1 MTAETKA
8 RLEPSVAP
16 ARAPTHQPPS
26 TRTDGASAPSRKP
39 INPRTSVKK
48 AQLVRYPT
56 LGRRRIVRAPDT
68 QKKAPRTTPGH
79 QSFVVFWDRAAV
91 IEQAATKESSNLEY
105 LTAFEFSAMSATVR
119 LRARK
124 SLRSCVP
131 QAKQQDVT
139 ASTLL
144 LLLEQ
149 STDEPTML
157 GRMDRTK
164 VSPTPRPQHLVRK
177 TYRETTRSVLLVP

>member
-1 MTAETKA
+1 MTAATST

-16 ARAPTHQPPS
+16 ARAPAHQPPS

-56 LGRRRIVRAPDT
+56 LGRSRIVRAPDT
-68 QKKAPRTTPGH
+68 QKKAPRISPGH
-79 QSFVVFWDRAAV
+79 QSFVLFWDRAAV
-91 IEQAATKESSNLEY
+91 IKQAATNESSNLPY
-105 LTAFEFSAMSATVR
+105 LTAFEFLAMSVTVR
-119 LRARK
+119 FKACK
-124 SLRSCVP
+124 SLRSYVL
-131 QAKQQDVT
+131 QARLQDAK
-139 ASTLL
+139 ASAPL

-157 GRMDRTK
+157 GRTDRTK
-164 VSPTPRPQHLVRK
+164 VSPTRQPQRQEMK
-177 TYRETTRSVLLVP
+177 TYRETTRSVSLVP